1 MPTAK
6 DVPAVIDLL
15 NDRSIVDLCQVKTT
29 TRGITIPPRK
39 NLIIKCYA
47 NTGHVDCRQAVMF
60 ESDPEGCWPEVLEVS
75 ESILSIPRGS
85 SCHINIPVANTSDYE
100 IYVHPKTIIGSLQL
114 ISSIT
119 PLDGKLVSSPTVE
132 SKEEQAGFES
142 EVKESMEGDSFL
154 VESKIESTRT
164 EKWLPPVDLSHL
176 EESQRKQVEELL
188 REECETFSK
197 DKDDIGNVPSVQM
210 EINLSDTRPVQK
222 RYNAIHRPLYPEVK
236 AHIQDLLN
244 KNFVSKSTSP
254 YSSPIVAVRKKN
266 NELRLCCD
274 FRELNQRT
282 IPDKHPLPKVQD
294 ALDALHGKK
303 YFSLLDQGSAYHQAY
318 IHPNSRHMTAFC
330 TPWGLF
336 QWNFHHYV

>member
-1 MPTAK
+1 MWLRENYPSLLIRPIKDLLDDHELVVKTATDEDIPFEGYVEIDFQLDGYESDNYLRVPFLVTAEKISEPIIGFNVIQEIACNPHQYGLDFEDLVKILAQSMPTAK

-47 NTGHVDCRQAVMF
+47 NTGHVDCRQPVMF
-60 ESDPEGCWPEVLEVS
+60 EPDPEGCWPEGLEVS

-132 SKEEQAGFES
+132 PKEEQAGVES
-142 EVKESMEGDSFL
+142 KVKESMEGESFL
-154 VESKIESTRT
+154 VESKIKESTHT

-222 RYNAIHRPLYPEVK
+222 DIM
-236 AHIQDLLN
+236 Q
-244 KNFVSKSTSP
+244 F
-254 YSSPIVAVRKKN
+254 IV
-266 NELRLCCD
+266 
-274 FRELNQRT
+274 
-282 IPDKHPLPKVQD
+282 
-294 ALDALHGKK
+294 
-303 YFSLLDQGSAYHQAY
+303 
-318 IHPNSRHMTAFC
+318 
-330 TPWGLF
+330 
-336 QWNFHHYV
+336 HYTQK